1 MAGTAR
7 LSSARR
13 SRHQTERASR
23 KDSRQKNWRQK
34 NGEKISS
41 RSQSNFWSRQVKLF
55 PFFCLQFFC
64 LNLRENDRL
73 LSILFSAPGPE
84 SRESGEEERGLALAL
99 GFIGLFLSCRRF
111 SDSFS

>member
-1 MAGTAR
+1 MRGPVPR
-7 LSSARR
+7 LRFPAATFLYGRLTRCIASGNEGRDSVRLCEIVIGYLWRGRAWPSSGRR
-13 SRHQTERASR
+13 SRNQTGRASR

-64 LNLRENDRL
+64 LK
-73 LSILFSAPGPE
+73 S
-84 SRESGEEERGLALAL
+84 SRK
-99 GFIGLFLSCRRF
+99 
-111 SDSFS
+111 